1 MTDRD
6 TGTEPGTD
14 KDKNTGAGTG
24 PGTDKDKDTGA
35 GPGTETD
42 AGTQPDTDRGAG
54 TDPRPGT
61 NAVTGPDGGADGP
74 PASGVLRCAVL
85 DDYQDVARTLADW
98 PRLGD
103 RVATRFL
110 RTPLASH
117 DAVVDA
123 VGDCEILV
131 VMRERTPFP
140 AALLDRLPRLEL
152 LITSG
157 MRNAAL
163 DLAAAARNGVT
174 VCGTASNSEPPAE
187 LTWALILGLARG
199 VTVENAALRAG
210 GPWQQSLG
218 ADLHGRRLGL
228 LGLGKIGTKVA
239 RVGAAFGMEVAAW
252 SPRLDPARAAAE
264 GVIPCASKEELLE
277 TSDVVSV
284 HLVLGDRSRGLIGEA
299 ELRRMRRTA
308 FLVNTSRAGIVDQTA
323 LLRALRE
330 GWIAGAG
337 ADVFAT
343 EPLPAGDPL
352 RTAPNF
358 LGLPH
363 LGYVTRR
370 NYEGY
375 FGQAVENIEA
385 YLAGDPVRT
394 LG

>member
-1 MTDRD
+1 MTET
-6 TGTEPGTD
+6 TGTAA
-14 KDKNTGAGTG
+14 GARNGR
-24 PGTDKDKDTGA
+24 
-35 GPGTETD
+35 
-42 AGTQPDTDRGAG
+42 Q
-54 TDPRPGT
+54 
-61 NAVTGPDGGADGP
+61 DGGRVGGQGDGR
-74 PASGVLRCAVL
+74 GGRLRCAVL
-85 DDYQDVARTLADW
+85 DDYQDIARTLADW
-98 PRLGD
+98 DRIGD
-103 RVATRFL
+103 RVDTRFL
-110 RTPLASH
+110 HEPLSTH
-117 DAVVDA
+117 DEVVAA

-140 AALLDRLPRLEL
+140 AALLDRLPRLRL

-199 VTVENAALRAG
+199 VTTENAALRAG
-210 GPWQQSLG
+210 GPWQQTLG
-218 ADLHGRRLGL
+218 ADLYGRRLGL

-239 RVGAAFGMEVAAW
+239 RVGAAFGMDVAAW
-252 SPRLDPARAAAE
+252 SPNLDHRRAAEE
-264 GVIPCASKEELLE
+264 GVTPCASREELLE

-343 EPLPAGDPL
+343 EPLPADDPL

-375 FGQAVENIEA
+375 FGQAVEDVEA
-385 YLAGDPVRT
+385 YLAGRPVRT

>member
-1 MTDRD
+1 MTEP
-6 TGTEPGTD
+6 TGT
-14 KDKNTGAGTG
+14 A
-24 PGTDKDKDTGA
+24 A
-35 GPGTETD
+35 
-42 AGTQPDTDRGAG
+42 
-54 TDPRPGT
+54 
-61 NAVTGPDGGADGP
+61 GADNGEGHGGRP
-74 PASGVLRCAVL
+74 RCAVL
-85 DDYQDVARTLADW
+85 DDYQDIARTLADW
-98 PRLGD
+98 PRIGD
-103 RVATRFL
+103 RVETRFL
-110 RTPLASH
+110 HRPLPSH
-117 DAVVDA
+117 DAVVEA

-140 AALLDRLPRLEL
+140 AALLDRLPRLRL

-199 VTVENAALRAG
+199 VTTENAALRTG
-210 GPWQQSLG
+210 GPWQQTLG
-218 ADLHGRRLGL
+218 ADLHGRRLGV

-252 SPRLDPARAAAE
+252 SPRLDHDRAAGE
-264 GVIPCASKEELLE
+264 GVVPCASLEELLE
-277 TSDVVSV
+277 TSDVVTV

-308 FLVNTSRAGIVDQTA
+308 FLVNTSRAGIVDQAA
-323 LLRALRE
+323 LLRALHE

-343 EPLPAGDPL
+343 EPLPADDPL

-385 YLAGDPVRT
+385 YLAGRPVRE
-394 LG
+394 LALPGGAGAAG